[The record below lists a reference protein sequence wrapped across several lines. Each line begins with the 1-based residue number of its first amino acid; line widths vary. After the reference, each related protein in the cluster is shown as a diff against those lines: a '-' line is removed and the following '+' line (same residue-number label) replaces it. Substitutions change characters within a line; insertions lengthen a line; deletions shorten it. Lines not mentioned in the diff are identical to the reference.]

1 MQTLMLR
8 NQPIEFDRLITPDD
22 QVYKFNNQVDQ
33 FVISGISGLGM
44 PPITYRVQ
52 KGPFQHGVTPLG
64 FVLDPRVISFIHRR
78 NGNCRDDYWNNRAD
92 LLDFLRPNRQPL
104 GVFQTFVLRKIL
116 PNGNKRDL
124 NVLIQQGPTFTG
136 KVPGRWDEFSFSEA
150 LQFVAHDPV
159 FFDPELFSVTMSLPT
174 TLADDIV
181 FSFDFTF
188 IFLGSGEGA
197 TDTITYNGTW
207 QSFPTIIM
215 HGPLTNPVVANLT
228 TQEKIQLETTIAAGR
243 TVTIN
248 LEFGNKTVFDDLG
261 NNLIGDLSTDSD
273 LATFHLAPT
282 PEAPLGVNTMSVA
295 ASGMVNGQSQIF
307 LQYFER
313 YIGI

>member
-1 MQTLMLR
+1 MRIPMLL
-8 NQPIEFDRLITPDD
+8 NNPIEFDRLITPDS
-22 QVYKFNNQVDQ
+22 QTYKFNNQVDQ

-44 PPITYRVQ
+44 PPITYRTQ
-52 KGPFQHGVTPLG
+52 KGPFQHGTTPLG
-64 FVLDPRVISFIHRR
+64 FVLEPRVINFIHRR
-78 NGNCRDDYWNNRAD
+78 NGGCRNDYWDNRAD

-124 NVLIQQGPTFTG
+124 NVLIQQGPTFQG
-136 KVPGRWDEFSFSEA
+136 KQQGRWDEFGFSEA
-150 LQFVAHDPV
+150 IQFVAHDPV
-159 FFDPELFSVTMSLPT
+159 FFDPDLKTVTLSLAT
-174 TLADDIV
+174 SLADDIV

-188 IFLGSGEGA
+188 IFRGAGTGE

-207 QSFPTIIM
+207 LSYPTIIL
-215 HGPLTNPVVANLT
+215 HGPLTSPIVANLT
-228 TQEKIQLETTIAAGR
+228 TQEKIKLETTIVTGR

-261 NNLIGDLSTDSD
+261 NNLIGNLSTDSD

-282 PEAPLGVNTMSVA
+282 PEAPLGVNTMSVE
-295 ASGMVNGQSQIF
+295 ASGMTDGVSQIS